1 MITSPIP
8 IDFEATRR
16 SWRRATPVQKA
27 TRVGIVGGLLGGLVY
42 LIFGAG
48 SARRTP
54 QVPELPPEPVER
66 DPSAILY
73 PAPPKR
79 GHYR

>member
-1 MITSPIP
+1 MMGVTIP
-8 IDFEATRR
+8 IDFAAARK
-16 SWRRATPVQKA
+16 SWRRATPVQKV

-42 LIFGAG
+42 LFSSSG
-48 SARRTP
+48 SSRPAP

-66 DPSAILY
+66 DPSVILY
-73 PAPPKR
+73 PPPPKR